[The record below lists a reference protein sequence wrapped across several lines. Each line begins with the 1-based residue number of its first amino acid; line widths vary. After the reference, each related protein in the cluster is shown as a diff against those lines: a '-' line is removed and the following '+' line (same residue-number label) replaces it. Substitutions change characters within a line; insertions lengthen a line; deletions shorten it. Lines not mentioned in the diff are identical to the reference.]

1 MIWMLWIEWYFIHV
15 SGFFYILWHESGWE
29 AIRHMSGYVY
39 LDKYVWLSLSIHL
52 NEQALKHKLK
62 KHVKLA
68 RKIFKG

>member
-1 MIWMLWIEWYFIHV
+1 
-15 SGFFYILWHESGWE
+15 
-29 AIRHMSGYVY
+29 MSGYVY
-39 LDKYVWLSLSIHL
+39 LDKYVWLGLSIHL